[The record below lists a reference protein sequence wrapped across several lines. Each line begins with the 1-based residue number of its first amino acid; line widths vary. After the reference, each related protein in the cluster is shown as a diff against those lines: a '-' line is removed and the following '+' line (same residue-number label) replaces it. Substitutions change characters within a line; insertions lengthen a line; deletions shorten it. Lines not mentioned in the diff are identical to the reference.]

1 MFALALAASAAFALT
16 RPPMYRVS
24 QVIEVGQVET
34 GDIPD
39 QSRPTTYFDPPATVA
54 TVLENIHIPA
64 ARSAAESDQTNRSPL
79 SATVSASAVA
89 DSRLV
94 RMMAEVPPERVDAY
108 KKFMSRAADRL
119 IDAHGEAA
127 ESVRQRF
134 EDALTAVQNEA
145 ATIRDTPAARKAE
158 LDRLATRERLIARQ
172 IEDLEKL
179 IDRTQQVRVDAVSGQ
194 PSGPL
199 AMTVIWCRTN
209 CGRPVRT

>member
-1 MFALALAASAAFALT
+1 MAEHDGSTNDASAQGRSTPPSDEISLFDVWNVLVRRRWVVFAVFALALAASAAFALT

-134 EDALTAVQNEA
+134 EDALTAA
-145 ATIRDTPAARKAE
+145 
-158 LDRLATRERLIARQ
+158 
-172 IEDLEKL
+172 
-179 IDRTQQVRVDAVSGQ
+179 
-194 PSGPL
+194 
-199 AMTVIWCRTN
+199 
-209 CGRPVRT
+209 